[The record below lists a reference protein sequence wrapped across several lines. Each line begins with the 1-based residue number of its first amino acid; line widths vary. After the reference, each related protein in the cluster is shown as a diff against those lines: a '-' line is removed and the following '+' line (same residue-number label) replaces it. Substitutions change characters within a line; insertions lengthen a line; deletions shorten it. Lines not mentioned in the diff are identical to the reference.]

1 MKKIFSSVSLTLISL
16 ISFLPLQGQ
25 ENQSVAAIQ
34 AGFSNVPET
43 TTYLHADLIK
53 TFFQV
58 QFPYTSGLLLTGGER
73 EECNVFTGICT
84 VSVPNPDMT
93 LEKAETETFHE
104 AVKLF
109 EDWNFDAAHKLF
121 YRISEAHPGNDL
133 ARYYL
138 ALTQLYRGFPCKAI
152 TNLSL
157 INKRISLAKPGQR
170 SEFLD
175 DVRFYFALSS
185 LLVQRERRM
194 ARSLFGQLNYEGGKY
209 QAISNG
215 MIDLL

>member
-1 MKKIFSSVSLTLISL
+1 MKKVFLSAYLTLISV
-16 ISFLPLQGQ
+16 ISFHTLQGQ
-25 ENQSVAAIQ
+25 ENQYVAGIQ
-34 AGFSNVPET
+34 AGSSNDPAT
-43 TTYLHADLIK
+43 SAYLNADLIK

-58 QFPYTSGLLLTGGER
+58 QFPYASGLLLSGCER
-73 EECNVFTGICT
+73 EECNAITGICT
-84 VSVPNPDMT
+84 VTVPNPDMT
-93 LEKAETETFHE
+93 LEKAEAEAFNE

-109 EDWNFDAAHKLF
+109 EDWNFEAAHKLF

-157 INKRISLAKPGQR
+157 INKRISLAQPGRR

-209 QAISNG
+209 QAISTG
-215 MIDLL
+215 MIELL